1 MFANDSSL
9 ESLPDISKFNTSNVR
24 NMEHMFTRCGIKEFP
39 DISKWDMSNVRNM
52 KYMFSFIYLEGF
64 FPNISRWNI
73 INANAMGMFY
83 HCYGLNLQNEFDIS
97 GWKIKPEQLLYI
109 FFYSEFVDVSV
120 IEKII
125 ANFEVGRQYFFT

>member
-1 MFANDSSL
+1 
-9 ESLPDISKFNTSNVR
+9 
-24 NMEHMFTRCGIKEFP
+24 
-39 DISKWDMSNVRNM
+39 MSNVRNM

-83 HCYGLNLQNEFDIS
+83 HCYGLNLKDEFDIS

-109 FFYSEFVDVSV
+109 FVYSLFVDESV
-120 IEKII
+120 IIKII
-125 ANFEVGRQYFFT
+125 DNFKIGGNYLFSDFTNRYTHFGI